1 MTFRLLENNG
11 FEEFQCTKC
20 TLTAS
25 NLTIKIEAVITKLIF
40 QVVISFRNAWCYW
53 ACLTS
58 RTVAYGLQATA
69 PCWVQMGR
77 CWRLSSTRSL
87 VWSRGGPMHEKF
99 FFRGCCCF
107 SPWKIMSSTA
117 AIFNAILYSLG
128 IDNASILPVLPRTFL
143 MVWLEKTDFF
153 GELVLSCPRFDRRSK
168 ASLRFQGRGNI

>member
-11 FEEFQCTKC
+11 LEEFQCTKC

-25 NLTIKIEAVITKLIF
+25 NLTIKIEAVIIKLIIF

-99 FFRGCCCF
+99 LRVLLLH
-107 SPWKIMSSTA
+107 WKIMSSTA